1 MSPDKLLVT
10 IGGIGL
16 IGFIYWF
23 FFGKRP
29 SYTAAS
35 EGQGNVDYVDVVVNG
50 GYKPE
55 NIRIKKGKTT
65 KLIFKRTDP
74 NTCLEEIIIPDFK
87 IKKYLP
93 LNEKVEIE
101 LSPEKSGVFQTH
113 CGMGMFHG
121 KIIVE

>member
-1 MSPDKLLVT
+1 MDKILVT
-10 IGGIGL
+10 LGGVGL
-16 IGFIYWF
+16 IGFIWWF
-23 FFGKRP
+23 FFGKNNEAVVAGE
-29 SYTAAS
+29 TIDIL
-35 EGQGNVDYVDVVVNG
+35 VDG

-55 NIRIKKGKTT
+55 NIKIKKGKTT
-65 KLIFKRTDP
+65 KLIFERRDS

-93 LNEKVEIE
+93 LNKRVDIILTPEIA
-101 LSPEKSGVFQTH
+101 GTYQTH

>member
-1 MSPDKLLVT
+1 MTPDKILVII
-10 IGGIGL
+10 IGAGL
-16 IGFIYWF
+16 VGLIYWF
-23 FFGKRP
+23 FFGKKP
-29 SYTAAS
+29 SSAEAS
-35 EGQGNVDYVDVVVNG
+35 EGQGMIDILVDG

-55 NIRIKKGKTT
+55 NIKIKKGKTT

-93 LNEKVEIE
+93 LNEKVEID
-101 LSPEKSGVFQTH
+101 LTPEKSGTYQTH